1 MTNNKINQK
10 SNNLDSNISNI
21 IDNIDS
27 REGIASI
34 AGQLLNSLMNK
45 EREIFL
51 QNQID
56 DNKANGFYDRNIAC
70 NLGNL
75 NLLVPRD
82 RNSSFRSAI
91 LPDAWQR

>member
-27 REGIASI
+27 REGIASV

-45 EREIFL
+45 ERDIFL

-56 DNKANGFYDRNIAC
+56 KT
-70 NLGNL
+70 
-75 NLLVPRD
+75 
-82 RNSSFRSAI
+82 SA
-91 LPDAWQR
+91 

>member
-27 REGIASI
+27 REGIAAV

-45 EREIFL
+45 ERDIFL
-51 QNQID
+51 QNH
-56 DNKANGFYDRNIAC
+56 
-70 NLGNL
+70 
-75 NLLVPRD
+75 
-82 RNSSFRSAI
+82 SSVSA
-91 LPDAWQR
+91 